1 MIWHGFWLV
10 LNLFGS
16 NWSKQIVKT
25 WRFQH
30 EMDYKLSKFLKNH
43 EKKNLVLKKIQCILF
58 VNFSFDGGLLF
69 NFYFDTIVV
78 FITCI
83 PNNYFMFQNS
93 LW

>member
-1 MIWHGFWLV
+1 MIVTMIWHGFWLV

-43 EKKNLVLKKIQCILF
+43 E
-58 VNFSFDGGLLF
+58 
-69 NFYFDTIVV
+69 
-78 FITCI
+78 
-83 PNNYFMFQNS
+83 
-93 LW
+93 